1 MTCIHVNGALCCTCS
16 AVTVSSVFHFWTSDS
31 CGTKHK
37 QMNVWSE
44 ETDSCSLTSPIT
56 DDLPYCPKGITSKVF
71 RFNVSSMEKNATNLF
86 RAEFR
91 ALRVPNSS
99 AKRNEQ
105 RIELY
110 QVPASCFHLVTCNL
124 YSLTYHIMVTENQLL
139 QMEPLI
145 ETSDKV
151 LHIYICGW

>member
-1 MTCIHVNGALCCTCS
+1 MIFNLQMCLQCWSSHVLQSSYCEMKYDKTCIHVNWGLCCTCS
-16 AVTVSSVFHFWTSDS
+16 AVTVSSVFHFSLSELLTLVAQSINSWTTGLPECVIRSD
-31 CGTKHK
+31 
-37 QMNVWSE
+37 QIRSE
-44 ETDSCSLTSPIT
+44 ETDSCSLTSPIA

-71 RFNVSSMEKNATNLF
+71 RFNVSIMEKNATNLF

-110 QVPASCFHLVTCNL
+110 QVPF
-124 YSLTYHIMVTENQLL
+124 I
-139 QMEPLI
+139 
-145 ETSDKV
+145 
-151 LHIYICGW
+151 